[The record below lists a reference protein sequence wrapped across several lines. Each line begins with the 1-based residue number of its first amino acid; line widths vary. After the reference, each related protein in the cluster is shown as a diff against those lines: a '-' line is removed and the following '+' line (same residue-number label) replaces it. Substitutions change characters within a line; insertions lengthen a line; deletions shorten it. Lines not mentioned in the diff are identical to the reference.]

1 MHTTPLTQKPH
12 CGGGDL
18 ATVPGVEAGPAKSG
32 APRIAPGDRRQIG
45 LLNHA
50 FARLAGAA
58 TGGPPPNVF
67 TTLARNRKLFRR
79 WLWFAGGLMPGGRLP
94 RRDTELVILRVA
106 HNTGC
111 EYERGHHEHLG
122 RRAGLSAE
130 EVERVGEGAAASG
143 WSPRQALLLRAADEL
158 HAEGAIGDPL
168 WAELSAELDEP
179 LLIELCLLIGHY
191 EMLAMTLNTL
201 RVQPDPAPIGRRL
214 PRWLSRA

>member
-1 MHTTPLTQKPH
+1 M
-12 CGGGDL
+12 
-18 ATVPGVEAGPAKSG
+18 EAGEK
-32 APRIAPGDRRQIG
+32 PRIAPGDRRQIG
-45 LLNHA
+45 LVNYG
-50 FARLAGAA
+50 LAKLVGLA

-79 WLWFAGGLMPGGRLP
+79 WLWFAGGLMPGGKLP

-106 HNTGC
+106 HNADC
-111 EYERGHHEHLG
+111 AYEWGHHEHLG

-130 EVERVGEGAAASG
+130 EVERVRQGAEAPG

-158 HAEGAIGDPL
+158 HADGRIGDPL
-168 WAELSAELDEP
+168 WAELSAELDDR

-201 RVQPDPAPIGRRL
+201 RVQPDPAPIGGRL
-214 PRWLSRA
+214 PRWLSKA

>member
-1 MHTTPLTQKPH
+1 M
-12 CGGGDL
+12 
-18 ATVPGVEAGPAKSG
+18 EAGEK
-32 APRIAPGDRRQIG
+32 PRIAPGDRQQIG
-45 LLNHA
+45 LLNYG
-50 FARLAGAA
+50 LAKLIGLAA
-58 TGGPPPNVF
+58 GGQPPHVF

-79 WLWFAGGLMPGGRLP
+79 WLWFAGGLMPGGKLP

-111 EYERGHHEHLG
+111 DYERHHHEQLG

-130 EVERVGEGAAASG
+130 EIGRVGEGPGAAG
-143 WSPRQALLLRAADEL
+143 WSPRQVRLLRAADEL
-158 HAEGAIGDPL
+158 HADGRIGDPL
-168 WAELSAELDEP
+168 WAELSAELDDR

-214 PRWLSRA
+214 PKWLSKA